1 MRTTVT
7 LDPDV
12 EKLVRDAMARRRT
25 SFKSVVN
32 EALRRGLRGTAD
44 AEEVPFVVES
54 KAMKLRPGNDPA
66 RLADIDDEM
75 EAENYRR
82 TLTELLQRQVHD
94 RS

>member
-7 LDPDV
+7 LAPDV

-25 SFKSVVN
+25 SFKAVVN
-32 EALRRGLRGTAD
+32 EALRRGLRGTDNAD
-44 AEEVPFVVES
+44 EAPFLVES
-54 KAMKLRPGNDPA
+54 KPMKLRAGNDPA
-66 RLADIDDEM
+66 RLTDIDDEM